1 MKRFNLFD
9 DARLKVDEDE
19 PEGYGAPYAKPGD
32 AVGAQLL
39 GASVVLLH
47 EGQALCPYHYE
58 LVEEEWLIVLSGTP
72 TVRTPAGEEVFG
84 PGDVVCFP
92 RGPAGAHKIA
102 NAAVEP
108 ARVLMISERSPCA
121 AAFYEDSDKVGVFG
135 PQTRYLFRLGDAR
148 DYWDGE
154 GG

>member
-1 MKRFNLFD
+1 M
-9 DARLKVDEDE
+9 
-19 PEGYGAPYAKPGD
+19 
-32 AVGAQLL
+32 
-39 GASVVLLH
+39 
-47 EGQALCPYHYE
+47 
-58 LVEEEWLIVLSGTP
+58 
-72 TVRTPAGEEVFG
+72 
-84 PGDVVCFP
+84 VCFP

-102 NAAVEP
+102 NAAAEP

-135 PQTRYLFRLGDAR
+135 PQTRYLFRLADAR